1 MRRLNEWQGWISL
14 EAHEPVP
21 VRTHVRGRGCVHAEV
36 ARGIAFNVVALR
48 CTWPGHAIALL
59 RNWQGWSQQYRGSC
73 DRYEWIFHEDP
84 HACFHV
90 QVTIKGG

>member
-1 MRRLNEWQGWISL
+1 MNGKAESRSRRTNRCQCVQ
-14 EAHEPVP
+14 PCT
-21 VRTHVRGRGCVHAEV
+21 RTHVRRRACVHAEV

-73 DRYEWIFHEDP
+73 DRY
-84 HACFHV
+84 
-90 QVTIKGG
+90 G